1 MPERRGAGVTFSGD
15 REEMRD
21 VDNGVKLRV
30 GEIVGGRYR
39 LVREVGRGG
48 MARVYRARHVLMGD
62 VVAVKVLHKYLAEDP
77 TRRERFLREARAAN
91 RVLHCN
97 IIEVSELGQTEDGA
111 PYLVMEYIEGESLA
125 ELLGHGTLSV
135 SLVIRVARQLARALC
150 HAHEMDIVHRDLK
163 PENVLL
169 SSDGRDTVKLLDFGV
184 AKLLDAPA
192 LTASQHIQGT
202 PGYIAPEYLESSTI
216 DHRADFYAYGVL
228 LYELLTG
235 AFPFEVS
242 SPSDYLLQPL
252 IQDAIPVSERAP
264 HVPAAISDFIM
275 RCLERLPEDRFN
287 DAAHL
292 LRGLD
297 EAVKSG
303 HLAFSRADLEPTG
316 FFPALSPDEIATAHE
331 VAVEELLRSTQP
343 LVFDKNNNRE
353 TEVPPPPPTTEDAMI
368 RFGPSGVRRW
378 RERFDAL
385 DLGARD
391 EQGNIQRADL
401 ALLLEQARQT
411 LVNLETCVANNTLA
425 QREIQLHHE
434 RSKDARALVG
444 KRLVELARNKS
455 IAKQAL
461 QRVQQK
467 RLQFQIPVADKARYA
482 KIQRQ
487 LQSSIETIEAKQKRL
502 KAALFRLL
510 DKIDVQSTRAANVAQ
525 RGMLRADRLAS
536 AISVPLAKVENRLSE
551 V

>member
-1 MPERRGAGVTFSGD
+1 
-15 REEMRD
+15 
-21 VDNGVKLRV
+21 
-30 GEIVGGRYR
+30 
-39 LVREVGRGG
+39 
-48 MARVYRARHVLMGD
+48 
-62 VVAVKVLHKYLAEDP
+62 
-77 TRRERFLREARAAN
+77 
-91 RVLHCN
+91 
-97 IIEVSELGQTEDGA
+97 
-111 PYLVMEYIEGESLA
+111 
-125 ELLGHGTLSV
+125 
-135 SLVIRVARQLARALC
+135 
-150 HAHEMDIVHRDLK
+150 
-163 PENVLL
+163 
-169 SSDGRDTVKLLDFGV
+169 
-184 AKLLDAPA
+184 
-192 LTASQHIQGT
+192 
-202 PGYIAPEYLESSTI
+202 
-216 DHRADFYAYGVL
+216 
-228 LYELLTG
+228 
-235 AFPFEVS
+235 
-242 SPSDYLLQPL
+242 
-252 IQDAIPVSERAP
+252 
-264 HVPAAISDFIM
+264 
-275 RCLERLPEDRFN
+275 
-287 DAAHL
+287 
-292 LRGLD
+292 
-297 EAVKSG
+297 
-303 HLAFSRADLEPTG
+303 
-316 FFPALSPDEIATAHE
+316 
-331 VAVEELLRSTQP
+331 
-343 LVFDKNNNRE
+343 
-353 TEVPPPPPTTEDAMI
+353 MI